1 MERCIY
7 GKKSHDIRRRRVQN
21 IRNNATVYIGHEIDL
36 EFLLDNTNA
45 TEMEDDDEPF
55 DMDGVREKL
64 IEHTND
70 LCKVDTALIAILNGT
85 FDSDKHRLPKYDLSK

>member
-1 MERCIY
+1 MILEEEEFKALEIMR
-7 GKKSHDIRRRRVQN
+7 Q
-21 IRNNATVYIGHEIDL
+21 YISGMKIDL

>member
-1 MERCIY
+1 MARKVMILEEEEFKTLEIMR
-7 GKKSHDIRRRRVQN
+7 Q
-21 IRNNATVYIGHEIDL
+21 YISGMKIDL
-36 EFLLDNTNA
+36 EFLLDNTNV

>member
-1 MERCIY
+1 MARKVMILEEEFKTLEIMR
-7 GKKSHDIRRRRVQN
+7 Q
-21 IRNNATVYIGHEIDL
+21 YISGMKIDL

-45 TEMEDDDEPF
+45 TEMEDNDEPF

>member
-1 MERCIY
+1 MARKVMILEEEEFKTLEIMR
-7 GKKSHDIRRRRVQN
+7 Q
-21 IRNNATVYIGHEIDL
+21 YISGMKIDL

>member
-1 MERCIY
+1 MARKVMILEEEEFKALEIMR
-7 GKKSHDIRRRRVQN
+7 Q
-21 IRNNATVYIGHEIDL
+21 YISGMKIDL

-45 TEMEDDDEPF
+45 TEMEDDNEPF
-55 DMDGVREKL
+55 DMDDVREKL

-70 LCKVDTALIAILNGT
+70 LCKVDTTLIAILNGT

>member
-1 MERCIY
+1 MAFLDDIY
-7 GKKSHDIRRRRVQN
+7 TEEEFKTLEIMRQ
-21 IRNNATVYIGHEIDL
+21 YISGMKIDL